1 MNTELLRNAIAGF
14 NIIPTAL
21 LGLVI
26 LYWLIAIVGVFDF
39 EVLDMDIEAGGDN
52 TGPLSGIAVFLNIGG
67 EVPFALVFSLLVLN
81 FWVMAMLLYLLPF
94 EAGGGVLNG
103 ILLIPTLVCS
113 IYFTKVE
120 ILPLKKII
128 QKQ

>member
-39 EVLDMDIEAGGDN
+39 EVLDMDIEAGDN
-52 TGPLSGIAVFLNIGG
+52 TGPLSGIAVFLNIG
-67 EVPFALVFSLLVLN
+67 EVPFALVF
-81 FWVMAMLLYLLPF
+81 
-94 EAGGGVLNG
+94 
-103 ILLIPTLVCS
+103 
-113 IYFTKVE
+113 
-120 ILPLKKII
+120 
-128 QKQ
+128 